1 MRWDRAICNGTS
13 RDVSVSTASYRS
25 YLDISRRHAKVW
37 LLVRWWRA
45 IFSGAL
51 VPVFLH
57 FHGREERSDIW
68 GWILRCFRSGL
79 EVSIKWGAKE
89 RRLQHDSFGIFGM
102 VVLKYVKMPSAPCC
116 CILRVRS
123 GFENHGWSNQF
134 LGASCGLKNIK
145 ESTWIN
151 RFYVF
156 WTVFSCILEVRKY
169 FENVVAILLSI
180 PNTKWIKVLTSVSW
194 SHCSQLPADFLAFNV
209 WRKSMF
215 MFLGIFEEE

>member
-1 MRWDRAICNGTS
+1 MTWDRGICNGTS

-57 FHGREERSDIW
+57 FHGREERSEIW

-89 RRLQHDSFGIFGM
+89 RRLQHDSFGIIGM
-102 VVLKYVKMPSAPCC
+102 VVSCCIEICRNAQCTVLLHSPSAFRIREP
-116 CILRVRS
+116 
-123 GFENHGWSNQF
+123 W
-134 LGASCGLKNIK
+134 
-145 ESTWIN
+145 
-151 RFYVF
+151 
-156 WTVFSCILEVRKY
+156 LEQ
-169 FENVVAILLSI
+169 
-180 PNTKWIKVLTSVSW
+180 SVSW
-194 SHCSQLPADFLAFNV
+194 CVV
-209 WRKSMF
+209 WAKKY
-215 MFLGIFEEE
+215 